1 MKHSLR
7 VRFLPVSV
15 LPVLTL
21 LAATGVHAQMSTTRG
36 FNLGVYVEGA
46 QITVEDGD
54 PSGGGGVG
62 LRAGY
67 GVNRIITVF
76 LNIDGTTI
84 DVSDPQNPSGAWQ
97 MAHFDLGARFHFAST
112 LRRWV
117 PYLEA
122 AITGRAVSLND
133 ATIGTDQV
141 GKLTFSGA
149 ALTIGG
155 GLSVYLK
162 ETLALDIEL
171 LGSGGTFNQVDLGAL
186 SVNNLDLDATSGRF
200 KVGLIWWL

>member
-1 MKHSLR
+1 MKYAFR
-7 VRFLPVSV
+7 DRFLPAV

-21 LAATGVHAQMSTTRG
+21 LAATGAQAQLSTTRG
-36 FNLGVYVEGA
+36 FNLGVYLEGA
-46 QITVEDGD
+46 HLSVEDGD
-54 PSGGGGVG
+54 PSGGGGLG

-67 GVNRIITVF
+67 GVNRIITLF
-76 LNIDGTTI
+76 LNIDGTAI
-84 DVSDPQNPSGAWQ
+84 EVDDPDNPSGDWQ

-122 AITGRAVSLND
+122 AFSGRAVSLDD
-133 ATIGTDQV
+133 ARLGSADL
-141 GKLTFSGA
+141 GKLTFSGG

-155 GLSVYLK
+155 GLSIYLK

-171 LGSGGTFNQVDLGAL
+171 LASGGTFNQVDVGAI
-186 SVNNLDLDATSGRF
+186 SVSNLDLDATSGRF
-200 KVGLIWWL
+200 KLGLIWWL